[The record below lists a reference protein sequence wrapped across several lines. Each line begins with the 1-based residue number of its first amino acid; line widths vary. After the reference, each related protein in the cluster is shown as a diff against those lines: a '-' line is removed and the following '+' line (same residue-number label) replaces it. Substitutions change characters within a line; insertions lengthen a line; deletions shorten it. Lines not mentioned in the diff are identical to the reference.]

1 MGYICNMLERL
12 NKLLE
17 LEELSSSQFAD
28 RLGVQRSGISHI
40 LNGRN
45 KPSLDLISK
54 ILRSFPDINPDWLIL
69 GIGEPYRNRKGNEDR
84 HQSTLFDQKK
94 KSDQSHKREKGLV
107 QSLEKEVVKVLV
119 LYSDNTFEVYEP

>member
-1 MGYICNMLERL
+1 MIERL

-28 RLGVQRSGISHI
+28 RLDVQRSGISHI

-54 ILRSFPDINPDWLIL
+54 ILRSFPDIDPDWLIL
-69 GIGEPYRNRKGNEDR
+69 GIGKPYRKEKGSDNTTEE
-84 HQSTLFDQKK
+84 TLFHSGGVFRGGREQKK
-94 KSDQSHKREKGLV
+94 GPVKSP
-107 QSLEKEVVKVLV
+107 EKEIAKVIV
-119 LYSDNTFEVYEP
+119 LYSDNTFDVYIP

>member
-1 MGYICNMLERL
+1 MLDRL

-54 ILRSFPDINPDWLIL
+54 ILRSFPDIDPDWLIL
-69 GIGEPYRNRKGNEDR
+69 GTGEPYRNGKRNEDR
-84 HQSTLFDQKK
+84 HQSTLFEQEK
-94 KSDQSHKREKGLV
+94 KSDQFPKREKGPV